1 MRDAFKVIGK
11 EIDYKG
17 KTWKINE
24 FYYVPNNPDI
34 YVELYNGDYR
44 MNVRLESI
52 KDLITTP
59 YSLEQIQEHQ

>member
-11 EIDYKG
+11 EIEYMD
-17 KTWKINE
+17 KTWTIND
-24 FYYVPNNPDI
+24 FYYVPTNPDI
-34 YVELYNGDYR
+34 YVELFNGGYK
-44 MNVRLESI
+44 MNVKLDVI

>member
-11 EIDYKG
+11 QIDYMD
-17 KTWKINE
+17 KTWVIND
-24 FYYVPNNPDI
+24 FYYVPTNPDI
-34 YVELYNGDYR
+34 YVELFNGSYK
-44 MNVRLESI
+44 MNVKLDVI

>member
-59 YSLEQIQEHQ
+59 YSLEQLQEHQ

>member
-11 EIDYKG
+11 QINYMN
-17 KTWKINE
+17 KTWTIND
-24 FYYVPNNPDI
+24 FYYVPTNPDI

-59 YSLEQIQEHQ
+59 YSLERLQEHQ